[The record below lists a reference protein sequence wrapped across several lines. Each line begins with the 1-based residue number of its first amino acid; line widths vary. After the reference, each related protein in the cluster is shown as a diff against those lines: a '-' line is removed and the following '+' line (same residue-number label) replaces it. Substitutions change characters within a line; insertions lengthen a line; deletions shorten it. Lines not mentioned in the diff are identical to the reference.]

1 VEAIDAPPPFIIQ
14 AHIYTLRDHRR
25 TLMPAMHFNVR
36 WPDNSTSKC
45 YSPSSTITEFFEA
58 GKSYPLAE
66 FIDISRTALTKA
78 SDRVRMKYG
87 YMCSAAM
94 DQLEQIETI
103 AARFRDTAD
112 AHVTVE
118 AFIP

>member
-1 VEAIDAPPPFIIQ
+1 
-14 AHIYTLRDHRR
+14 
-25 TLMPAMHFNVR
+25 MPAMYFNVR
-36 WPDNSTSKC
+36 WPDDSTSKC
-45 YSPSSTITEFFEA
+45 YSPSSTITEFFEV

-66 FIDISRTALTKA
+66 FVDISRTALNKA

-87 YMCSAAM
+87 YMCSSAM

-103 AARFRDTAD
+103 AEKFRSTAD

>member
-1 VEAIDAPPPFIIQ
+1 
-14 AHIYTLRDHRR
+14 
-25 TLMPAMHFNVR
+25 MPAMYFNVR

-66 FIDISRTALTKA
+66 FVAISHTALSKA

-87 YMCSAAM
+87 YACSSAM
-94 DQLEQIETI
+94 DQLQQIETT
-103 AARFRDTAD
+103 AETFSDTAD

-118 AFIP
+118 SFLP

>member
-1 VEAIDAPPPFIIQ
+1 
-14 AHIYTLRDHRR
+14 
-25 TLMPAMHFNVR
+25 MPAMYFNVR

-66 FIDISRTALTKA
+66 FVAISRSALNKA

-87 YMCSAAM
+87 YACSSAM
-94 DQLEQIETI
+94 DQLQQIETT
-103 AARFRDTAD
+103 AETFGDTAD

-118 AFIP
+118 SFLP